1 VTKREARPLCHGFLR
16 HAAEADS
23 PGAVRAIPAEHYR
36 RWIDLLKS
44 AVDAGQMRISR
55 ERRDNLLRSD

>member
-23 PGAVRAIPAEHYR
+23 PGAAVPQPAAEKPTPEAGKTGHT
-36 RWIDLLKS
+36 LGS
-44 AVDAGQMRISR
+44 ANADCELGP
-55 ERRDNLLRSD
+55 LLRW